1 MKYTDA
7 HCHILTS
14 TLIPTECLG
23 IISCATNMSEWDKMI
38 GEPSDTI
45 FTCIGIHPWN
55 INNLPRGWE
64 QDMYD
69 LLKQNQHIMVG
80 EIGLDKYHPD
90 MENQETIFIQQ
101 MQIAEQINR
110 PIHIHC
116 VGAWDKILHIFRTN
130 KMPPLV
136 VAHAFNGPIDIIQ
149 KLAQDYNMYFSYSV
163 PHDDGKSIER
173 IAATPL
179 GRLLVESDA
188 YDVQT
193 AQGTV
198 QQTLEKFST
207 ILGLS
212 PDEISEQIYQNF
224 QKVISYVRPID

>member
-7 HCHILTS
+7 HCHILPS
-14 TLIPTECLG
+14 APIPNECCG
-23 IISCATNMSEWDKMI
+23 MISCATNISEWEKMI

-55 INNLPRGWE
+55 ISNLPQEWD

-90 MENQETIFIQQ
+90 TENQEIIFIQQ
-101 MQIAEQINR
+101 MKIAEQLNR

-116 VGAWDKILHIFRTN
+116 VGAWDKILHLFKVN

-136 VAHAFNGPIDIIQ
+136 VAHAFNGPIDIIP
-149 KLAQDYNMYFSYSV
+149 KLAQEYNMYFSYSGA
-163 PHDDGKSIER
+163 HDDAKSTER
-173 IAATPL
+173 ITATPL
-179 GRLLVESDA
+179 ERLLVESDA
-188 YDVQT
+188 YDTQT
-193 AQGTV
+193 AQDTI

-207 ILGLS
+207 ILGPS
-212 PDEISEQIYQNF
+212 PDEISKQIYQNF